1 MTSQA
6 ITSTMTLLLTLTLG
20 VCAANAQPYQ
30 AVGSKAHRAGDTK
43 PEVLLAI
50 DGSLL
55 LHELDRERF
64 KRPDDREYYPEVSL
78 EIEDDHPEGPVGP
91 ADEVIVMDMEITCV
105 APHQRRL
112 LDGLRFWCE
121 VDIDGVDAGMMVCGA
136 TCDGAEPGFGSDDF
150 LREFD
155 AEGEVV
161 EPEGAIDVVM
171 SCER

>member
-6 ITSTMTLLLTLTLG
+6 ITTAMATLLTLTLG
-20 VCAANAQPYQ
+20 VCAHAQPRQ
-30 AVGSKAHRAGDTK
+30 AADLSTHRAGEAN

-64 KRPDDREYYPEVSL
+64 NRRNDAEYYPEVSL

-91 ADEVIVMDMEITCV
+91 ADEVIVMDMELTCV

-121 VDIDGVDAGMMVCGA
+121 VDIDGHDAGPMVCGMT
-136 TCDGAEPGFGSDDF
+136 TCGEASGYGWDDF
-150 LREFD
+150 LTEFD
-155 AEGEVV
+155 SEAEVM